1 MAPHQQFQIIVLSKE
16 PSHHPLIPA
25 LISLGERVE
34 RKGYGKDGGTGDIS
48 LRYGKR
54 MVITGDDCNMSSL
67 TPDDF
72 IEVVDIDP
80 FTRTLIMMGCSSP
93 SPHVSLH
100 WLLYHLP
107 EVHAIIS
114 LSDMIPGKPVVTSPV
129 VDPGFGVPLEVL
141 KTLKKDKC
149 INIHG
154 TGSVMVG
161 ETLEEVENYLC

>member
-1 MAPHQQFQIIVLSKE
+1 MVSHQQFQIIVLSKE

-25 LISLGERVE
+25 LISLGEQVE
-34 RKGYGKDGGTGDIS
+34 RKGYISSGGTGDIS

-54 MVITGDDCNMSSL
+54 MVITGDDCKMSSL
-67 TPDDF
+67 TPEDF
-72 IEVVDIDP
+72 IEIVDID
-80 FTRTLIMMGCSSP
+80 FFARSLIMMGCSSP
-93 SPHVSLH
+93 SPRVSLH
-100 WLLYHLP
+100 WLIYHLP
-107 EVHAIIS
+107 GVHAIIS
-114 LSDMIPGKPVVTSPV
+114 LSDMIPGKPVVTFPV
-129 VDPGFGVPLEVL
+129 VDPGFGVPLDIL